1 METEAW
7 RSGASLADELTGKG
21 HEFSFLQALR
31 LIQGRLPGRV
41 RIRPVLS
48 LAFAGSDVIRIDQEP
63 DGVLISIS
71 FLGLYGPA
79 APLPTFYTEELIEER
94 LAELSVG
101 RDFLDIFNQR
111 IGELCYQCLVKY
123 RLASP
128 EGHDAFRERLFC
140 LVGYG
145 GKAQRR
151 HLEEYGLLPFAGIMA
166 QRCHG
171 AAGLATLLKG
181 VLGVPVRILQCVE
194 RQMVVPEE
202 QRAVLGKGTL
212 GTVFTGSSMADRNG
226 TFLIQLGPLD
236 GETFAGFLPEGS
248 GRRRLDELVGAFLR
262 APLLWDL
269 QLLLAAEEV
278 PAVRLGSSRGGR
290 LGYDSWIAPK
300 RDAAGTV
307 MFRGEVPSA
316 KAAAFAKAPADG
328 GGLNAGLR
336 RLTVVCGSCF

>member
-1 METEAW
+1 MI
-7 RSGASLADELTGKG
+7 GKG

-63 DGVLISIS
+63 DGFLVSIS
-71 FLGLYGPA
+71 FLGLYGPG
-79 APLPTFYTEELIEER
+79 APLPTFYTEELIDER

-111 IGELCYQCLVKY
+111 IAELCYQCLVKY

-128 EGHDAFRERLFC
+128 EGCDAFRERLFC
-140 LVGYG
+140 LMGYG

-151 HLEEYGLLPFAGIMA
+151 NLGEPVLLLPFAGIMA
-166 QRCHG
+166 MRSHG
-171 AAGLATLLKG
+171 AEGLAALLKG
-181 VLGVPVRILQCVE
+181 VLGVPVSILQCVE

-202 QRAVLGKGTL
+202 QQAVLGKGTL
-212 GTVFTGSSMADRNG
+212 GTVFAGSSMADRNG

-236 GETFAGFLPEGS
+236 GETFAEFLPEGS
-248 GRRRLDELVGAFLR
+248 GRRRLDDLVGSFLR

-278 PAVRLGSSRGGR
+278 PAVRLGISKEGR
-290 LGYDSWIAPK
+290 LGYDSWIAPR
-300 RDAAGTV
+300 RDVAATV
-307 MFRGEVPSA
+307 MFRGAVPFA

-328 GGLNAGLR
+328 ASDSMKDCDG
-336 RLTVVCGSCF
+336 